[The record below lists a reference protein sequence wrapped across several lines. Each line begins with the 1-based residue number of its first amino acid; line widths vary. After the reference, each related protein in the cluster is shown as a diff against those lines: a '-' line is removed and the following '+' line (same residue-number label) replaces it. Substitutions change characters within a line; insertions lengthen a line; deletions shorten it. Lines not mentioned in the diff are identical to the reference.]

1 MASSSSSNVSIE
13 KTWEPL
19 MGPKLARGKRRQ
31 LTQFLRTYRSC
42 FAFSMKEL
50 GALIGLSIR
59 IIELANDTPIFCCPY
74 RYNVM
79 EKDLVRS
86 QTLDLLEVGLVE
98 MSHGEYASTII
109 MLAKKHVH
117 GNYTDRWMCGD
128 YCPINR

>member
-1 MASSSSSNVSIE
+1 MASSSSSSVSIE

-19 MGPKLARGKRRQ
+19 MGPKLTRGKRRW

-50 GALIGLSIR
+50 GALIGPSIW
-59 IIELANDTPIFCCPY
+59 IELASDTPIFCCPY

-79 EKDLVRS
+79 EKDLIRS
-86 QTLDLLEVGLVE
+86 QTLDLLEVGLME
-98 MSHGEYASTII
+98 MSHGEYASTIV
-109 MLAKKHVH
+109 MPAKKYVH

-128 YCPINR
+128 YCPINQ